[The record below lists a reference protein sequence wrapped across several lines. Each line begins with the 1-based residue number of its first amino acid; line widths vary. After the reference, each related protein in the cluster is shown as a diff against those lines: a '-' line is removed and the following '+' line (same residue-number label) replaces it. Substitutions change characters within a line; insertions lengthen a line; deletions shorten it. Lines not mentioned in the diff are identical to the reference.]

1 MSKRIIIIGGGP
13 GGYVAAIRAAQLG
26 AEVHL
31 VEKDNLGGTCLNV
44 GCIPTKAL
52 LHTAEQYSQLRKAAK
67 HGLFADNPRVDW
79 EVLMKHKAGIVNQ
92 LVSGVMGLLKS
103 NNVTIHKGLATFKDN
118 QTVVV
123 HGSEEYELTADAIVL
138 AVGSKTVNIKFPGS
152 ELEGVIDS
160 TQALELP
167 QIPTSMIIVGGGVI
181 GTEFAAL
188 YSALGT
194 KITIVEM
201 LPEILPPVDAQ
212 TAAIIRNELKKQG
225 VKIMVESVLTEVEKK
240 GSNLIAKIKTKDG
253 EQELEGQYVLVAV
266 GRKPNTDNC
275 KLETANIQMDRSA
288 IMVNDYFQ
296 TNIPNIYAI
305 GDCNAR
311 MMLAHAASAQGIA
324 AVEHIMGHKTS
335 YNSSIIPYCVYCTP
349 EIAGVGITENQAKE
363 SGIPYKSSQFSMA
376 GNGKSLIEG
385 CPTGLIKIIAEAESG
400 KILGAHMIGPRA
412 TDLIAEIAVAMT
424 LDATADDIAATIH
437 AHPTISEAVAEA
449 AHGVNGHALHWPA
462 K

>member
-1 MSKRIIIIGGGP
+1 MSKKIIIIGGGP

-31 VEKDNLGGTCLNV
+31 VEKGNLGGTCLNV

-52 LHTAEQYSQLRKAAK
+52 LHTAEQYSQLKKAVK
-67 HGLFADNPRVDW
+67 HGLLADNPRVDW
-79 EVLMKHKAGIVNQ
+79 EALMQHKAGIVNQ
-92 LVSGVMGLLKS
+92 LVTGVTGLLKS
-103 NNVTIHKGLATFKDN
+103 NNITIHKGLATLKDSR
-118 QTVVV
+118 TVVV
-123 HGSEEYELTADAIVL
+123 HGEAEYELAADAIVL
-138 AVGSKTVNIKFPGS
+138 AVGSKTVNIKFSGS

-181 GTEFAAL
+181 GVEFAAL

-212 TAAIIRNELKKQG
+212 IAAVIRNELKKQG
-225 VKIMVESVLTEVEKK
+225 VKIMVESLLTEVEKK

-253 EQELEGQYVLVAV
+253 VQELEGQYVLVAV
-266 GRKPNTDNC
+266 GRKPITDNC
-275 KLETANIQMDRSA
+275 KLEAANIQIERSA
-288 IMVNDYFQ
+288 IVVNDYFQ

-305 GDCNAR
+305 GDCNGR

-324 AVEHIMGHKTS
+324 AVEHIMGHKAS
-335 YNSSIIPYCVYCTP
+335 YNSNIIPYCVYCTP

-363 SGIPYKSSQFSMA
+363 KGISYKNSQFSMA

-385 CPTGLIKIIAEAESG
+385 CTTGLIKIIAEEESG

-412 TDLIAEIAVAMT
+412 TDIIAEISVAMT

-437 AHPTISEAVAEA
+437 AHPTVSEAVAEA